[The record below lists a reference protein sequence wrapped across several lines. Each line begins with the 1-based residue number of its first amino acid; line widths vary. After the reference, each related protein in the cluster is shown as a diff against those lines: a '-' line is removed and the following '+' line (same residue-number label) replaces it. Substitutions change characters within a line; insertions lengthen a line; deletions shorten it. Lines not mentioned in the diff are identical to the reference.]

1 MKKIGR
7 KKKKA
12 LYKRLQ
18 QLDRKYEEIMEKSY
32 SMEDALADYY
42 GYGYWS
48 PLFNIYVKLRYF
60 LVLKWAEE
68 NHVSNIG
75 FQEFPTLEEDED
87 LGGISDIQ
95 NWGENIQFQL
105 MEDEYN
111 CCTSCLIDEL
121 KVFGW
126 EIDFL
131 DFDEIELADSLGE
144 LDELLKFLESGTKET
159 LLEILETECYDEDM
173 VNFVFLKNHN
183 LGKYYQCVKEKSNK
197 SRVDLMLRLR
207 VDFLSDCISK
217 LLYHYIFDIGSSLSE
232 EGEFCAVCAY
242 GSFASMDA
250 YLGLYEFD
258 PINIIRA
265 WYLKQYLEIAQ
276 RLYGY

>member
-18 QLDRKYEEIMEKSY
+18 KLDRKYEEIMEKSNAIAFTY
-32 SMEDALADYY
+32 LYEYGNWSTLDA
-42 GYGYWS
+42 
-48 PLFNIYVKLRYF
+48 IYVKLRYF

-68 NHVSNIG
+68 NHVKDID
-75 FQEFPTLEEDED
+75 FQEFPSLGDEVF
-87 LGGISDIQ
+87 GEMADIPS
-95 NWGENIQFQL
+95 WGENIHAQL
-105 MEDEYN
+105 EMDEYD
-111 CCTSCLIDEL
+111 CCISNLIGKLEI
-121 KVFGW
+121 FGW
-126 EIDFL
+126 EIDAV
-131 DFDEIELADSLGE
+131 DCGAIEMTNSLE
-144 LDELLKFLESGTKET
+144 EVEELLGFLTPGIKET
-159 LLEILETECYDEDM
+159 LLELIGTEYYGGDTII
-173 VNFVFLKNHN
+173 FVFLKNHD
-183 LGKYYQCVKEKSNK
+183 LGKYHQYLEKKSNK
-197 SRVDLMLRLR
+197 SRIDRMIELR
-207 VDFLSDCISK
+207 VYHLINRLSELSD
-217 LLYHYIFDIGSSLSE
+217 HYESNFCSSSYE
-232 EGEFCAVCAY
+232 EGVFCAVCAY